1 MIRIPEIELCF
12 SNACTAN
19 CFICS
24 RTHGGYSDPFM
35 SRQVFDTAKKHMHD
49 IDFDI
54 LQTGGDG
61 DAFLNPIYLDAL
73 RDLRREFPKEQIVL
87 YSNFAL
93 LTPDITDILIGE
105 NLINDL
111 FTRVDSVLPE
121 IFKISTGLD
130 MELVFSNIDYFL
142 TKNKRITFQINYSNI
157 KRYRENC
164 RKELEKEPYQW
175 SKYLDLSPDDEY
187 EAVRKRFCKW
197 DYQPRIN
204 TIRRTLWAERNDPEI
219 KPEPNTPC
227 QRTYCFQNVCYV
239 WPTGN
244 VGICGYDDGQDA
256 MIIGN
261 VLEESIAS
269 IWNGERR
276 KKMIEHVTG
285 RGIKGY
291 PCINP
296 KACLFY

>member
-1 MIRIPEIELCF
+1 MTRIPEIELCF
-12 SNACTAN
+12 SNACTAL

-24 RTHGGYSDPFM
+24 RTHGGSSDPLM
-35 SRQVFDTAKKHMHD
+35 SRQVFDAAIKHMHN

-73 RDLRREFPKEQIVL
+73 RELRREFPKVQIVL

-93 LTPDITDILIGE
+93 LTPNVADVLIGE
-105 NLINDL
+105 NLINRL
-111 FTRVDSVLPE
+111 YTRVDSVLPDA
-121 IFKISTGLD
+121 FAISTGLD

-142 TKNKRITFQINYSNI
+142 SKNKNIVFQINYSNI
-157 KRYRENC
+157 KGYRDNC
-164 RKELEKEPYQW
+164 RRVLGKDPYQW
-175 SKYLDLSPDDEY
+175 IEALDWSPANEY
-187 EAVRKRFCKW
+187 EAVVNRFSRLGSVKFSN
-197 DYQPRIN
+197 IK
-204 TIRRTLWAERNDPEI
+204 RTLWAERNDPAI
-219 KPEPNTPC
+219 NPEPDMPC
-227 QRTYCFQNVCYV
+227 QRTYCFNSVCYV

-244 VGICGYDDGQDA
+244 ISICGYDDGQDA
-256 MIIGN
+256 MIVGN

-276 KKMIEHVTG
+276 KKMIEYVTG